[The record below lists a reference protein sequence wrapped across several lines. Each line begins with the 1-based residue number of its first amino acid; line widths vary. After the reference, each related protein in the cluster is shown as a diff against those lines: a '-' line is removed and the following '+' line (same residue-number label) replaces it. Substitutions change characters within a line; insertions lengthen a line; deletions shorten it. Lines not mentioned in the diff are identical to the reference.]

1 MLQTQFSFRGK
12 LFRGNRIP
20 ESYEN
25 LQEAARK
32 IMQVHKPD
40 IRPEKLE
47 QTIFNF
53 EYELPG
59 KHGGE
64 LWGKFNNV
72 NIIRDDMSLM
82 RAINMAF

>member
-12 LFRGNRIP
+12 LYRGNRIP

-32 IMQVHKPD
+32 IMQVHQPETG
-40 IRPEKLE
+40 PEKLE
-47 QTIFNF
+47 RTVFNI

-64 LWGKFNNV
+64 IQGEIKNQ
-72 NIIRDDMSLM
+72 NIIRDDTSLM
-82 RAINMAF
+82 HAINMAF

>member
-32 IMQVHKPD
+32 IMQVHKPE
-40 IRPEKLE
+40 IEPVKLE
-47 QTIFNF
+47 RTIFGF

-59 KHGGE
+59 RHGGE
-64 LWGKFNNV
+64 TRGETKNQ
-72 NIIRDDMSLM
+72 NIIKDDASLM
-82 RAINMAF
+82 QAINMAF

>member
-32 IMQVHKPD
+32 IMQVHKPE
-40 IRPEKLE
+40 IGSEKLE
-47 QTIFNF
+47 QTIFNV

-59 KHGGE
+59 KQDGE
-64 LWGKFNNV
+64 TRGRINND

-82 RAINMAF
+82 HAINMAF